1 MFSATH
7 GTFEATNG
15 IFSCIN
21 SVAPDELR
29 VVVALALSPTLAVHV
44 RVLTQS
50 VPNNV
55 HDYHNPDLLASHV
68 AVTVTDALGAVASTA
83 VAVQNVT
90 VGGATYAAYAVT
102 LARPV
107 VPSEITAVSVLSP
120 YVAGTMASTAPLP
133 LTQPMPIVEV
143 AEDGPIEVVPW
154 KPTAAAGASAPSMP
168 SPHKL
173 VVGKSVDVHFTFV
186 APSTFDAGAAA
197 SFSATQ
203 NGAAMSLASAT
214 VSGTSLVVA
223 VTAGSV
229 AQQRFVFVAFGR
241 LFVFVVDADHV
252 YEYPT
257 MLTTTRSVAVVTL
270 GQPLGVT
277 STFDAALPAATAA
290 SVVVT
295 PTGSEAVTHAATV
308 ASASVS
314 ITHTVTHD
322 VAHSGIVTLTYGPTS
337 AAYAWGAGALTAA
350 HIYTFPSSFTYDGT
364 GNAYAGGAHL
374 KSETS
379 GTLVLT
385 FAGGDMLHSSV
396 IATQIDYVKFVQA
409 GTETTILPA
418 SLACSDPLETVTATL
433 TPAGAQDLT
442 LKVRL
447 KAPDGVLGTE
457 LTTTVPASDF
467 EQIPNAVASTPGLQL
482 WLDGADPL
490 GTSSAPA
497 NDALITTWADKSG
510 LMRHATVQTA
520 KKARFVA
527 NAKGGRGAVLFYED
541 IFSTGEPTQ
550 RYLSSFAFPSSAYT
564 IVMVIYGH
572 AGLAVS
578 GPTRL
583 AMAAGIIPG
592 GGGLITYAKSA
603 NGAAW
608 VANTPEWTANRKFN
622 IQSVWTT
629 VSMVVDGA
637 TCSPYVNGIAQNATQ
652 GPTAAFTGFVVGGHS
667 VQSNYQQSEYFV
679 GRIGEVA
686 VYSGALSSTSRWA
699 VERALG
705 TKWRTWPYNVSPL
718 WDVAAYINNQAF
730 GAEYDAFA
738 GSYLGGWGS
747 EVYWEWVRATY
758 DVTLLNM
765 DINQYPTKPG
775 VHINLPAWNLPYTL
789 NNPSTIDYGDFRPID
804 DAPWAIRWGYQQ
816 AQRPT
821 HVGVR
826 CDDADVDAAAQFTLT
841 GFSSSSFT
849 SGTVL
854 VTLSGTQYGR
864 AAPAWTALAAVG
876 SYTHFEFRQ
885 TVGPFLVGKLQ
896 KVMIGRSSASDTS
909 GLGSVARSNLVC
921 WLDGSDPSVT
931 GEPPV
936 DGATIV
942 RVVDKSGNARHATP
956 YNTQYSSANS
966 MIFSDSAATAIAKGV
981 VSVPKQWFVA
991 SSPPT
996 VKVAFPHTAFP
1007 ETAYTV
1013 CLLLK
1018 ALNRSGT
1025 LAAADVRFA
1034 TCGSDLGYQM
1044 GMYAGT
1050 FQVTSSI
1057 YKYPLNFQKTMKLD
1071 GSFVQMNGDWAFMAM
1086 VYSGGTVV
1094 PYFNGTRLQTITGSV
1109 YSIDTSKQFL
1119 YLFSNYSSND
1129 ISYGDL
1135 GEFGLYNRALTDAEI
1150 GSLRSNLATKFGI
1163 PLTPV

>member
-1 MFSATH
+1 MFHATH

-15 IFSCIN
+15 IFSCID

-44 RVLTQS
+44 RVLTNS

-55 HDYHNPDLLASHV
+55 HDYHNHDLLASHV
-68 AVTVTDALGAVASTA
+68 AVTVTDAQGVVASTA
-83 VAVQNVT
+83 VAVQTVT
-90 VGGATYAAYAVT
+90 VNGGTYAAYAVT
-102 LARPV
+102 LARSV
-107 VPSEITAVSVLSP
+107 VPSEIIAVSVLSP

-143 AEDGPIEVVPW
+143 AADGTIEVVPW
-154 KPTAAAGASAPSMP
+154 KPTAAAGSSAPSMP
-168 SPHKL
+168 APHKL
-173 VVGKSVDVHFTFV
+173 VVGKPVDVHFTFV
-186 APSTFDAGAAA
+186 APSAFDAGAAG

-203 NGAAMSLASAT
+203 NGVAMSLASAT

-241 LFVFVVDADHV
+241 LFVFVVEAADV
-252 YEYPT
+252 YAYPT
-257 MLTTTRSVAVVTL
+257 MLATTRSVAVVTL

-277 STFDAALPAATAA
+277 STFDATLPAATAA

-295 PTGSEAVTHAATV
+295 PTGSAAVTHVATV

-314 ITHTVTHD
+314 ITHTVAHD
-322 VAHSGIVTLTYGPTS
+322 VAHSGVVTLTYGPTS
-337 AAYAWGAGALTAA
+337 ASYAWGAGALTAA

-374 KSETS
+374 KSETA

-396 IATQIDYVKFVQA
+396 TAAQIDYVKFVQA

-433 TPAGAQDLT
+433 LPAGAQDLT

-467 EQIPNAVASTPGLQL
+467 EQIPNAVVTTPGLQL

-490 GTSSAPA
+490 GTSSAPS

-510 LMRHATVQTA
+510 LMRHAAVQTA
-520 KKARFVA
+520 NKAKFVA
-527 NAKGGRGAVLFYED
+527 NAKGGRGAVLFYEST
-541 IFSTGEPTQ
+541 FSTGEPTQ

-564 IVMVIYGH
+564 IVMVINGH
-572 AGLAVS
+572 GGIAVS
-578 GPTRL
+578 GPTHL
-583 AMAAGIIPG
+583 AMAAGVFS

-608 VANTPEWTANRKFN
+608 TPNTPDWTVNRKFN

-667 VQSNYQQSEYFV
+667 VQSNYQSEYFV

-718 WDVAAYINNQAF
+718 WDVAAYSNNQAF
-730 GAEYDAFA
+730 GAEYDAFT

-758 DVTLLNM
+758 DMTLLM
-765 DINQYPTKPG
+765 DITQYPTKHG
-775 VHINLPAWNLPYTL
+775 VHINMPSWNLPYTL
-789 NNPSTIDYGDFRPID
+789 NNPSTIDYGDFRPIA

-854 VTLSGTQYGR
+854 VTLNGTQYGR
-864 AAPAWTALAAVG
+864 AAPVWTALTAVG

-885 TVGPFLVGKLQ
+885 TAGPFLVGKLQ

-909 GLGSVARSNLVC
+909 GLGSVARANLVC

-931 GEPPV
+931 GEPLV

-966 MIFSDSAATAIAKGV
+966 MIFSDSVATAIAKGV
-981 VSVPKQWFVA
+981 VSVPKQWSVA
-991 SSPPT
+991 WSAPT

-1013 CLLLK
+1013 CMLLK
-1018 ALNRSGT
+1018 GLNRSGA
-1025 LAAADVRFA
+1025 LATADVRFA

-1044 GMYAGT
+1044 GMYQGT

-1057 YKYPLNFQKTMKLD
+1057 YKYPLWVQKTKKLD
-1071 GSFVQMNGDWAFMAM
+1071 GSYVQMNGDWAFMAM
-1086 VYSGGTVV
+1086 VYTGGTVV

-1119 YLFSNYSSND
+1119 YLMSNYSGD
-1129 ISYGDL
+1129 YVSYGDI